1 MIINCGAASP
11 TDQDLYCG
19 ERSERSDCLAS
30 GASDM
35 FTRKHKESLRVINR
49 MESVLKLKAYMDVWY
64 KEAEK
69 AMESNDI
76 EKMKEI
82 DNRFEE
88 VNGKNA
94 VERIE
99 RSLREIH
106 NMMRICVDAKDVR
119 KVTEECGDTK
129 NNVEGKR
136 EKMRR
141 DYQREYQRAY
151 RLKKKEQQSKNIKNK
166 NI

>member
-1 MIINCGAASP
+1 
-11 TDQDLYCG
+11 
-19 ERSERSDCLAS
+19 
-30 GASDM
+30 M

-69 AMESNDI
+69 AIESNDT
-76 EKMKEI
+76 EKLKEI

-106 NMMRICVDAKDVR
+106 NMMRICVNTHEVR
-119 KVTEECGDTK
+119 KVTEEYVDT
-129 NNVEGKR
+129 NENIEGKR

-141 DYQREYQRAY
+141 EYQREYQRAY
-151 RLKKKEQQSKNIKNK
+151 RLKKKEQQSKNI
-166 NI
+166 